1 MAFRNANTQMKT
13 KKVQK
18 LLSKMAKKNDIE
30 IDEITGGKKDIDL
43 WGEDVRGFDVLIS
56 VGRGKSGDVTEV
68 SYMNFGADIN
78 STFDNLYI
86 SVEVDNAKNFIK
98 DVGGTFNT
106 FVIIPGR
113 ADIVSSFIDTFRGV
127 SPGDYSTYVSIGG
140 GLDYSFS

>member
-13 KKVQK
+13 KKSPKAAEQDGE
-18 LLSKMAKKNDIE
+18 KNDIE

-43 WGEDVRGFDVLIS
+43 WGEDIRGFDVVIS
-56 VGRGKSGDVTEV
+56 VERDKSGDVTEV

-78 STFDNLYI
+78 SAFDNLYI
-86 SVEVDNAKNFIK
+86 AVEVDNAKNFIK

-106 FVIIPGR
+106 FVITPGS

-127 SPGDYSTYVSIGG
+127 NPGDYSTYVSIGG

>member
-1 MAFRNANTQMKT
+1 M
-13 KKVQK
+13 
-18 LLSKMAKKNDIE
+18 
-30 IDEITGGKKDIDL
+30 
-43 WGEDVRGFDVLIS
+43 WGEDIRGFDVLIS
-56 VGRGKSGDVTEV
+56 VGRDKSGDVTEV

-86 SVEVDNAKNFIK
+86 SVEVDNAKKFIK
-98 DVGGTFNT
+98 DVGGAFNT
-106 FVIIPGR
+106 FVITPGS